1 MRRDVAGL
9 QFSTQTIHGG
19 EAPDPVTGAH
29 NPPLYQTTTYAFSS
43 LADKRAA
50 IEDEGR
56 EGFVYTR
63 GGNPTARM
71 FERKMALL
79 EGAEDSVLAASGMGV
94 IAATLLSL
102 LGNGGHLVASQTIY
116 PIAEQFVADDLPT
129 FGINPTFV
137 DITDHDAVARAIRP
151 ETRVLYVETLANPTL
166 VVADIPALA
175 RLAHSHGL
183 TLVVDNTFASPYL
196 LRPLAIGADL
206 VIHSATKY
214 LSGHGD
220 VIAGVVSGSRELT
233 QRIRRMVSHVGSP
246 ISPFNAWLLLRGVKT
261 LELRMERHCQNAM
274 QLAKF
279 LEARPE
285 VERVR
290 YPGLPGDPGHDLAA
304 RLLGDQFSG
313 MLSFE
318 MAGGPDAAQQFA
330 DSLELCFHAVSLGD
344 VSTLVWTWEDR
355 NLVRVSVGL
364 EAAVDLMAD
373 FAQAFDAIGQDACRT
388 NDPVRAMGAKS
399 HAGSSWMETR
409 SGNR

>member
-1 MRRDVAGL
+1 MRRDVSGL
-9 QFSTQTIHGG
+9 QFSTRAIHGG

-29 NPPLYQTTTYAFSS
+29 NPPLYQTTTFAFSS
-43 LADKRAA
+43 LADKQAA

-63 GGNPTARM
+63 GGNPTTRM

-79 EGAEDSVLAASGMGV
+79 EGAEDSVLAASGMGA
-94 IAATLLSL
+94 IAATLLAL
-102 LGNGGHLVASQTIY
+102 LGNGGHLVASRTIY
-116 PIAEQFVADDLPT
+116 PIAEQFVADDLPAL
-129 FGINPTFV
+129 GIDTTFV
-137 DITDHDAVARAIRP
+137 DVTDHEAIARAIRP

-166 VVADIPALA
+166 DVADIPALA
-175 RLAHSHGL
+175 ALAHERGVM
-183 TLVVDNTFASPYL
+183 LVVDNTFASPWL
-196 LRPLAIGADL
+196 LRPLALGADL

-220 VIAGVVSGSRELT
+220 VIAGVVSGSEELT

-274 QLAKF
+274 RLAEF
-279 LEARPE
+279 LAARPE

-290 YPGLPGDPGHDLAA
+290 YPGLPGHPGHEVAA
-304 RLLGDQFSG
+304 RMLGGRFGG

-318 MAGGPDAAQQFA
+318 MVGGPDAGQQFA
-330 DSLELCFHAVSLGD
+330 DALQLCFHAVSLGD
-344 VSTLVWTWEDR
+344 VSTLVWAWSDR

-364 EAAVDLMAD
+364 EAADDLIAD
-373 FAQAFDAIGQDACRT
+373 FTQAFAAVNPDAL
-388 NDPVRAMGAKS
+388 
-399 HAGSSWMETR
+399 R
-409 SGNR
+409 SGDRG